1 MPRNKSLHNTKSDS
15 RFTGISFWMLV
26 MSFAL
31 FFSPKSYAV
40 PSSIFYAWR
49 LSQSIV
55 SAIAVLLY
63 LRRDKISLRWT
74 MFMLFLFTYYLLST
88 FIKNS
93 GGSYRAAVYQFAS
106 VGGFVTLLEYG
117 LRRDR
122 DTCLDALLTAGI
134 LMCGVHFYTFL
145 RYRRLPLGMRSTS
158 LDLVGELTRHPWFFL
173 THDNGSAFYFIP
185 MIGGLW
191 YRAMSRQKGMLEA
204 LLFSVLTLYMYWSLN
219 TVTAKYATTFLV
231 LSLFYVAKFGVSG
244 PFSKSSYR
252 TALLI
257 GVSLCIIVISFYA
270 NEVFT
275 QLASSLGKSSDMGRG
290 RIWQRV
296 WPLFWNSPLIGS
308 GFEEDS
314 TIIFKL
320 GINHCHN
327 IIVQILYTGGI
338 TAMILSAAS
347 LLQCDVAP
355 NTRKKQPIAAQVA
368 LQLTIIAL
376 FVCATFDWYL
386 YMPIQF
392 LPFFLYHYTDSLDA
406 EICAE
411 F

>member
-1 MPRNKSLHNTKSDS
+1 
-15 RFTGISFWMLV
+15 
-26 MSFAL
+26 
-31 FFSPKSYAV
+31 
-40 PSSIFYAWR
+40 
-49 LSQSIV
+49 
-55 SAIAVLLY
+55 
-63 LRRDKISLRWT
+63 
-74 MFMLFLFTYYLLST
+74 
-88 FIKNS
+88 
-93 GGSYRAAVYQFAS
+93 
-106 VGGFVTLLEYG
+106 
-117 LRRDR
+117 
-122 DTCLDALLTAGI
+122 
-134 LMCGVHFYTFL
+134 
-145 RYRRLPLGMRSTS
+145 
-158 LDLVGELTRHPWFFL
+158 
-173 THDNGSAFYFIP
+173 
-185 MIGGLW
+185 
-191 YRAMSRQKGMLEA
+191 
-204 LLFSVLTLYMYWSLN
+204 MY
-219 TVTAKYATTFLV
+219 
-231 LSLFYVAKFGVSG
+231 
-244 PFSKSSYR
+244 
-252 TALLI
+252 
-257 GVSLCIIVISFYA
+257 IVISFYA